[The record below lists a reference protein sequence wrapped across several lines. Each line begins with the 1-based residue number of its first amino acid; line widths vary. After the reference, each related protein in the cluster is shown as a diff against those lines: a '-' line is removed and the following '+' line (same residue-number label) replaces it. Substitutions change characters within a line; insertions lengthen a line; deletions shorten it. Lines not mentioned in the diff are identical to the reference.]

1 VDPNPEAIAWYV
13 EKSEGL
19 LGDLRA
25 RIETLRTRGAQLAG
39 FSGAVLA
46 LAGANVESTL
56 DALRGPAREAAGG
69 SLLVGSLLL
78 ILALAVALRA
88 TLIPPVHPDASV
100 VEVANYNSERLTH
113 EPDLWRVHVRELR
126 GLLVSIEAMTG
137 QIDETA
143 RGVGKAE
150 HFFLAGLFTVGIAF
164 ATLIAVIT
172 F

>member
-1 VDPNPEAIAWYV
+1 MAANPEAIAWYV
-13 EKSEGL
+13 KKSEGL

-25 RIETLRTRGAQLAG
+25 RTESLRTRGAQLAG

-78 ILALAVALRA
+78 IAALTVALRA
-88 TLIPPVHPDASV
+88 TLAPPVRHDGSLA
-100 VEVANYNSERLTH
+100 EVANYNSVRLTH

-126 GLLVSIEAMTG
+126 GLLTSIEAVKG
-137 QIDETA
+137 QIDETS
-143 RGVGKAE
+143 RQLGKAE
-150 HFFLAGLFTVGIAF
+150 YFFLAGLFTVGLAF
-164 ATLIAVIT
+164 ATLIAVMT